1 MSGTRTTRYDKLSP
15 AQRSAVMARIRGTST
30 KPELAVRHLCH
41 ALGYRFRIHRR
52 DLPGT
57 PDIVFPARR
66 KVILVHG
73 CWWHRHRCRPGRRTP
88 KSRPEYW
95 LPKFARN
102 VARDKEN
109 RRALRQLGWSV
120 LVIWE
125 CQVRKEQRLAARIR
139 GFLDG

>member
-1 MSGTRTTRYDKLSP
+1 
-15 AQRSAVMARIRGTST
+15 MARIRGKGT
-30 KPELAVRHLCH
+30 KPELGVRRLCH
-41 ALGYRFRIHRR
+41 AMGYRFRIHRR

-57 PDIVFPARR
+57 PDVVFPARR

-73 CWWHRHRCRPGRRTP
+73 CWWHRHHCRLGRRTP

-95 LPKFARN
+95 LPKFSRN

-109 RRALRQLGWSV
+109 RRALRRLGWSV

-125 CQVRKEQRLAARIR
+125 CQVRQETRLAARVR
-139 GFLDG
+139 RFLDR